1 MKEWNIFGSDCFARA
16 FDTMTEEKQEMK
28 LPRRANEFRNVFGF
42 LDKNGDGSL
51 TKDEMRFIMSAV
63 GHELSEEQ
71 LRELITEIAGTG
83 EQST

>member
-1 MKEWNIFGSDCFARA
+1 
-16 FDTMTEEKQEMK
+16 MTEEKQEMK

-51 TKDEMRFIMSAV
+51 TKDEMRFIMSAA

-83 EQST
+83 EQSTWMFF